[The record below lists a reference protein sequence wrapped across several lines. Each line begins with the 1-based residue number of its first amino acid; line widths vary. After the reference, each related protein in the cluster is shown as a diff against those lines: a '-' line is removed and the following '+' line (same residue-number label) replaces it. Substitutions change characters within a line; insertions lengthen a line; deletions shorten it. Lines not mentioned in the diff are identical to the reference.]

1 MANLR
6 DIRRRIKSVKNTAQI
21 TRAMQLVA
29 AAKMKKAQDQAM
41 AGRDYSSQL
50 NAVLSD
56 ISAGESEEASHPLLE
71 VREGNRELVLLIST
85 DKGLCGPLNTNLA
98 KKLRATTSDTADY
111 VTVGRKLRV
120 MLEKLQKNILADF
133 SVKDPVP
140 FAEARAIASFLMK
153 QFKDGKYDK
162 VSIIHM
168 RFINTL
174 TQIPEMITLLP
185 VQPPAASENDGLIPG
200 SSTDHLFE
208 PSANEVLASI
218 LPLYGLA
225 LGLSAATAAL
235 LVSCIGLGSA
245 LTMLPAGLLADRFD
259 DQARGRRSV
268 MLACAA
274 ITLAAAAL
282 VPLVPQAPWLV
293 WPIVFIWGGAGG
305 SLYTMAMIDIGA
317 REKGITL
324 VNSTAVL
331 VLTYT
336 LGGLAASSF
345 SGALIDWSPALGFP
359 LVLIGVAGMGLAVL
373 LRTRH
378 RQDI

>member
-41 AGRDYSSQL
+41 AGRDYSAQL

-71 VREGNRELVLLIST
+71 VREGNRELVLVIST

-98 KKLRATTSDTADY
+98 KKLRASTSDTADY

-140 FAEARAIASFLMK
+140 FAEARAIASFLTK
-153 QFKDGKYDK
+153 QFKDGNYDR

-174 TQIPEMITLLP
+174 TQIPEMVTLLP
-185 VQPPAASENDGLIPG
+185 VQPPKASENEGAIPG
-200 SSTDHLFE
+200 SSEDHLFE

-218 LPLYGLA
+218 LPLYINFQVYQA
-225 LGLSAATAAL
+225 LLEARATEHSARMVAMKAATDNAKKF
-235 LVSCIGLGSA
+235 IKE
-245 LTMLPAGLLADRFD
+245 LTLEYNKLRQG
-259 DQARGRRSV
+259 
-268 MLACAA
+268 A
-274 ITLAAAAL
+274 ITAELL
-282 VPLVPQAPWLV
+282 E
-293 WPIVFIWGGAGG
+293 I
-305 SLYTMAMIDIGA
+305 TTAMKA
-317 REKGITL
+317 ME
-324 VNSTAVL
+324 
-331 VLTYT
+331 
-336 LGGLAASSF
+336 
-345 SGALIDWSPALGFP
+345 
-359 LVLIGVAGMGLAVL
+359 
-373 LRTRH
+373 
-378 RQDI
+378 

>member
-85 DKGLCGPLNTNLA
+85 DKGLCGPLNPNLA

-218 LPLYGLA
+218 LPLYINFQVYQA
-225 LGLSAATAAL
+225 LLEARATEHSARMVAMKAATDNAKKF
-235 LVSCIGLGSA
+235 IKE
-245 LTMLPAGLLADRFD
+245 LTLDYNKLRQG
-259 DQARGRRSV
+259 
-268 MLACAA
+268 A
-274 ITLAAAAL
+274 ITAELL
-282 VPLVPQAPWLV
+282 E
-293 WPIVFIWGGAGG
+293 I
-305 SLYTMAMIDIGA
+305 TTAMKA
-317 REKGITL
+317 ME
-324 VNSTAVL
+324 
-331 VLTYT
+331 
-336 LGGLAASSF
+336 
-345 SGALIDWSPALGFP
+345 
-359 LVLIGVAGMGLAVL
+359 
-373 LRTRH
+373 
-378 RQDI
+378 